1 MTTNNNAKTL
11 IVYKGKLLFTARAL
25 IAIAFLIFIVTIVAD
40 KPSVVLKSYGAL
52 FCISFVLIFMIAI
65 TAVQLYYFI
74 IDGDKFIVK
83 NQILFWTKTVYEL
96 NHVKEIE
103 LVDSLPTGSS
113 SSIALRITDDNLKT
127 LSRSQFKT

>member
-74 IDGDKFIVK
+74 IEGPKRFM
-83 NQILFWTKTVYEL
+83 N
-96 NHVKEIE
+96 
-103 LVDSLPTGSS
+103 
-113 SSIALRITDDNLKT
+113 
-127 LSRSQFKT
+127 